1 MSQSSEESISIQL
14 GDILNI
20 IAPENSVLKNKIFL
34 VDYIDKNKIII
45 SSNEDP
51 QNRINLKLDENG
63 QFEDTSIEGIEILS
77 RSEFPGYA
85 KQNNLLPG
93 VWINIYFGGD
103 IPFIIVG
110 RISDLEED
118 TIEITSYPE
127 NKVIYIDFAYQ
138 GLPEDLQIEKIEIRQ
153 SPIDSIDPSEKKIIS
168 EGEEIQRE
176 EQIDEKENIN
186 QLKTLYLDADQIH
199 FGPDLEDI
207 VQTIDVSE
215 DQRRYGIDK
224 QIADLLED
232 LLSEIPHHKRS
243 PDVENRIH
251 LIIERFKQLR
261 EIYSD
266 FDENGNISIPNAKTD
281 SYKPIIKN
289 ILQFNKQFSWLIP
302 VSVNKKNIYDLNL
315 DILDTI
321 DIDTINPLEIFPIL
335 EQEDDIIKMYR
346 DGAFSEDENK
356 YKYLFRSLN
365 KYFVPFTNPNNI
377 ENFLHSQR
385 VKTHIASIVN
395 NIDNLTTLVAPN
407 DKEGFPQKKKF
418 YFDYYTRGLSY
429 LKEKKLS
436 PLTPADNVV
445 IQSFITL
452 PFSTLLYSLV
462 NLPSSNIF
470 IKSQISMVNLNYWK
484 IFNSNREINQI
495 ELIENLESNSNSKL
509 FLNGITQ
516 YILNENLQG
525 EANAYEKFLQTIILN
540 NANLFN
546 LVKKFIGNKYS
557 IYSIVKFLE
566 VFLIYY
572 DDINDDFYRILN
584 RYVQDQIRFYKDRYS
599 RNKNKYEKLYAKSKA
614 GKKIQAEKLINIIRQ
629 NKEIEQIVFDAYELN
644 DREFISDAELINHIL
659 FVDSGRLFFSALI
672 KLDFDLQTSNL
683 VDNFIKSYEEF
694 IAERRNESN
703 QCKILVKKYN
713 NLNKLESDNYK
724 QITVDKELNLT
735 AKDKFVE
742 NGEYAVLILPIIIG
756 ESPSAQYFVRENEIW
771 RRDETL
777 DKNVVIKDN
786 KLFCN
791 IQENCLSD
799 QNSCSTINGNK
810 YNLDEDTL
818 NIILTEF
825 DSTFGAKEG
834 RILEEINRDILINA
848 ERIKL
853 LRKLELEKFLLY
865 NNQKR
870 DLGHTILDEDLDYDI
885 SKYENLRDII
895 LGQTDIRKKQFDIQR
910 FAVNFTRE
918 AYADEDPFWLY
929 SKINNSKLLPTFL
942 SYLANVY
949 LSDGNYLYE
958 LDLVCTKQ
966 GTISDDGDKWVDKH
980 SGYIIKD
987 IDFNTEEGFTV
998 EGFRLKTRE
1007 LLEEDLGNAVLEG
1020 NTKRKLQDTP
1030 ETKKIRNLIKTLARE
1045 LAINLSNQ
1053 EDFIIRNVLNIYESL
1068 KPNEEEY
1075 NKRRDIV
1082 IKRGKKNIPTFEETI
1097 NISYS
1102 VLTLVFLLVAI
1113 QISIPG
1119 ISSKKSF
1126 PGCKRSFSGYPFEGQ
1141 DKTALTYIACVTYK
1155 LTGNNEE
1162 PWISLKKI
1170 RESGIIKRMEQFI
1183 SDYVLTNSEIK
1194 ELVLQK
1200 HEYEKQN
1207 RRDEKL
1213 VEIDTKKLIN
1223 FLPPLQSFKL
1233 KQLESLTSGFVKR
1246 LYQYFNIGS
1255 PLQDDNILLIR
1266 SKIFFFSL
1274 SIQEKI
1280 QKIINNMPPILTTYG
1295 GEPFIQNACCEQ
1307 RTSLTIPINVL
1318 KYFVDKDSG
1327 ILNNNNY
1334 VFELSQLNSYIKSLA
1349 MAPILF
1355 DPEDTKVRFAAI
1367 LPGFS
1372 KETIYKAFIHYCKI
1386 KSVIL
1391 DDSLQ
1396 KVCETI
1402 NPNLT
1407 INEQIVSKIDEIE
1420 REGIYYDEKALQK
1433 LLDIVNT
1440 QNEVNVNLYSNVVST
1455 VGNLR
1460 NILDEIDETNLTYIP
1475 SRFIE
1480 HFSEILDTY
1489 SISLDKNTPEM
1500 RGFKDYLYEHN
1511 RLTIMKIEDFI
1522 KINVDET
1529 PQKIKSVLD
1538 CFREIG
1544 KKDNSYKL
1552 LVGRFVE
1559 ISEDTNINRLDENLY
1574 REIHFIQNSI
1584 RDMIETFPEIILN
1597 QVNYSDVNIPNH
1609 WNVSQRHTADL
1620 KNIISEYYKSLNT
1633 FYGDTDITAI
1643 LNDIYI
1649 ISKTIDSLSK
1659 NTFFYAY
1666 YERSNH
1672 ETYSVFDRRL
1682 TMALFDFYFLKI
1694 LENYILLI
1702 DKTGIL
1708 LKNLPAIDES
1718 NDLEEQVD
1726 AGASVEA
1733 SVENLVEE
1741 QHDITAKGVDVVDK
1755 KILSRKIA
1763 NYLYVII
1770 KKICNNK
1777 SNLNFNSKSVND
1789 AIQKSKEKE
1798 KGVITDHLKG
1808 LTDEEREIENLFKN
1822 SKLERWS
1829 KGLQKGITQYV
1840 QKTYDEEREEL
1851 DQQAITEKELGQ
1863 NSDVTDR
1870 NRNIYQLDF
1879 ETEGDI
1885 AKSIDTEVFDLTSY
1899 PNEAGNDD
1907 EGVDDPE
1914 KDYENDVGT
1923 DYGYITYEGY
1933 EDAD

>member
-20 IAPENSVLKNKIFL
+20 IAPDNSHLNNKIFL

-51 QNRINLKLDENG
+51 QNRISLKLDENG
-63 QFEDTSIEGIEILS
+63 QFQDTTIEGIEILS

-93 VWINIYFGGD
+93 VWVNIYFGGE

-118 TIEITSYPE
+118 TIELTSYPE

-138 GLPEDLQIEKIEIRQ
+138 GIPEDLQIEKIEIRQ
-153 SPIDSIDPSEKKIIS
+153 SPVGSLEPSETKLIA
-168 EGEEIQRE
+168 EGEEIDQE
-176 EQIDEKENIN
+176 KQVDEHENIK
-186 QLKTLYLDADQIH
+186 QLKTLYLDADQIN
-199 FGPDLEDI
+199 FGQDLEDI
-207 VQTIDVSE
+207 IETIDVSE
-215 DQRRYGIDK
+215 DKRRYGIEK
-224 QIADLLED
+224 QVADLLDD
-232 LLSEIPHHKRS
+232 LLSEVPHYKRTPS
-243 PDVENRIH
+243 VENTIH

-261 EIYSD
+261 QIYSV
-266 FDENGNISIPNAKTD
+266 FDENGNISIPDAKTD

-302 VSVNKKNIYDLNL
+302 VSVNKKNIYDLTP
-315 DILDTI
+315 DILETI
-321 DIDTINPLEIFPIL
+321 DVDAINPLDIFPIL
-335 EQEDDIIKMYR
+335 EQEDEIIKMYR

-365 KYFVPFTNPNNI
+365 KYFSPFTNPNNI
-377 ENFLHSQR
+377 ENLLHSQR
-385 VKTHIASIVN
+385 VNTHIASIVN
-395 NIDNLTTLVAPN
+395 NIDNLSALVASN
-407 DKEGFPQKKKF
+407 DEGFTQKKKF

-429 LKEKKLS
+429 LKDKKPS
-436 PLTPADNVV
+436 ALTPADNIV

-452 PFSTLLYSLV
+452 PISTLLYSFV
-462 NLPSSNIF
+462 NLPSTDIF
-470 IKSQISMVNLNYWK
+470 IKSQISMLNPNYWQ
-484 IFNSNREINQI
+484 IFNNKREISQI
-495 ELIENLESNSNSKL
+495 EIIENFESHNNSKL

-525 EANAYEKFLQTIILN
+525 EDRAYERFLDSIISN

-546 LVKKFIGNKYS
+546 LVKKFIKNKYS
-557 IYSIVKFLE
+557 IYSIVKYLE
-566 VFLIYY
+566 LFLIYY
-572 DDINDDFYRILN
+572 DDITDDFYRLLN
-584 RYVQDQIRFYKDRYS
+584 RYVNDQIKFYKERYS
-599 RNKNKYEKLYAKSKA
+599 RNKSKYEKLYTNPNKSQ
-614 GKKIQAEKLINIIRQ
+614 KILAEKLINIIKKD
-629 NKEIEQIVFDAYELN
+629 KEIEQIIFDAYELT
-644 DREFISDAELINHIL
+644 DHQFVSDAELITHIF

-713 NLNKLESDNYK
+713 NLNELESDNYK
-724 QITVDKELNLT
+724 QINVDKELNLT
-735 AKDKFVE
+735 GKDKFVG

-756 ESPSAQYFVRENEIW
+756 ENPSAQYYLRENDIW

-777 DKNVVIKDN
+777 DNNVVIKDN

-799 QNSCSTINGNK
+799 KNSCSTINNNK
-810 YNLDEDTL
+810 YNIDEDTL
-818 NIILTEF
+818 RIILSEF

-834 RILEEINRDILINA
+834 QILEQINKDILINA

-853 LRKLELEKFLLY
+853 LKKLELEKFLFY

-870 DLGHTILDEDLDYDI
+870 DLGNTILDDDLDYDI
-885 SKYENLRDII
+885 SKYEKIRDII

-918 AYADEDPFWLY
+918 AYADEDPYWLY

-949 LSDGNYLYE
+949 LSEGDYLYE
-958 LDLVCTKQ
+958 LDLICTKQ

-998 EGFRLKTRE
+998 DGFKLKTRE
-1007 LLEEDLGNAVLEG
+1007 LLEEDLGNAVLENG
-1020 NTKRKLQDTP
+1020 NKRNLQDSP
-1030 ETKKIRNLIKTLARE
+1030 ETKKIKNLIRTLVRE

-1053 EDFIIRNVLNIYESL
+1053 EEFIIRNVLNVYETL
-1068 KPNEEEY
+1068 KPNEDEY

-1082 IKRGKKNIPTFEETI
+1082 IKRGKKNIPTFVETI

-1113 QISIPG
+1113 QTSIPPVN
-1119 ISSKKSF
+1119 SKKSF
-1126 PGCKRSFSGYPFEGQ
+1126 PGCKKSFSGYPFEGQ
-1141 DKTALTYIACVTYK
+1141 DKTALAYIACAAYK

-1183 SDYVLTNSEIK
+1183 GDHVLTNSEIK
-1194 ELVLQK
+1194 ELVLQR

-1207 RRDEKL
+1207 KRGEKL
-1213 VEIDTKKLIN
+1213 VEIDAKKLIN
-1223 FLPPLQSFKL
+1223 FLPPLQAFKL
-1233 KQLESLTSGFVKR
+1233 KQLEPLSPGFVKR
-1246 LYQYFNIGS
+1246 LIQYFNIGS
-1255 PLQDDNILLIR
+1255 VLQDDNILLIR

-1274 SIQEKI
+1274 SLQEKI
-1280 QKIINNMPPILTTYG
+1280 QKIISKMPPILTTYG
-1295 GEPFIQNACCEQ
+1295 GEPYLQNACCEQ
-1307 RTSLTIPINVL
+1307 RTSLTVPINVL
-1318 KYFVDKDSG
+1318 KYFVDKDTG

-1334 VFELSQLNSYIKSLA
+1334 VFELSQLNSYVRSLA
-1349 MAPILF
+1349 AAPILF
-1355 DPEDTKVRFAAI
+1355 DPIDTKLRFASI

-1372 KETIYKAFIHYCKI
+1372 KETIYRAFIHYCKL

-1396 KVCETI
+1396 KICETI

-1407 INEQIVSKIDEIE
+1407 INEQIISKIDEIE
-1420 REGIYYDEKALQK
+1420 KEGIYYDEKALQK

-1440 QNEVNVNLYSNVVST
+1440 HNEVNVNLYSNVVST
-1455 VGNLR
+1455 VENLR
-1460 NILDEIDETNLTYIP
+1460 NILDEIDDSNSPYIP
-1475 SRFIE
+1475 SRFIG
-1480 HFSEILDTY
+1480 HFKEILDTY
-1489 SISLDKNTPEM
+1489 SISLDKNTLEM
-1500 RGFKDYLYEHN
+1500 RSFKDYLYEHN
-1511 RLTIMKIEDFI
+1511 KLTIMKIEEFI

-1529 PQKIKSVLD
+1529 PQRLKGVLD
-1538 CFREIG
+1538 CFREID

-1559 ISEDTNINRLDENLY
+1559 IDEDTNINRLDENLY
-1574 REIHFIQNSI
+1574 REIQFIQNSI
-1584 RDMIETFPEIILN
+1584 RDMIETFPQIILN
-1597 QVNYSDVNIPNH
+1597 QVNYSDVNIPKH

-1620 KNIISEYYKSLNT
+1620 KNIISEYYRSLNT
-1633 FYGDTDITAI
+1633 FYGDKDLTEIF
-1643 LNDIYI
+1643 NNIYI
-1649 ISKTIDSLSK
+1649 ISKTLDTLTK
-1659 NTFFYAY
+1659 NTIFYAY
-1666 YERSNH
+1666 YGKDNNEI
-1672 ETYSVFDRRL
+1672 YSVFDRRL
-1682 TMALFDFYFLKI
+1682 TTALFDFYFLKI

-1718 NDLEEQVD
+1718 EDLEEQVD

-1733 SVENLVEE
+1733 SVENLIEE
-1741 QHDITAKGVDVVDK
+1741 QHDITATGIDVVDK
-1755 KILSRKIA
+1755 KILSRKLA

-1777 SNLNFNSKSVND
+1777 SNLNYNSKSIND
-1789 AIQKSKEKE
+1789 AVQKSREKE
-1798 KGVITDHLKG
+1798 KDTITDHLKG

-1840 QKTYDEEREEL
+1840 QKTYDEEREDL
-1851 DQQAITEKELGQ
+1851 DQQAIKEKELGQ

-1879 ETEGDI
+1879 ENEGDI
-1885 AKSIDTEVFDLTSY
+1885 AESIDAEVFDLTSY

-1907 EGVDDPE
+1907 EGVDDSE
-1914 KDYENDVGT
+1914 RDYENDIGT

-1933 EDAD
+1933 EGAD